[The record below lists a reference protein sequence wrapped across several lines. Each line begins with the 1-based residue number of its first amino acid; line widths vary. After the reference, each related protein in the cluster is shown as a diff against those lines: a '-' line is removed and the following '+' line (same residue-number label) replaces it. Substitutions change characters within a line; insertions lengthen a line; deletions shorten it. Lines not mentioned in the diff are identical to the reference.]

1 MNGALDSTSIVDAG
15 RRETQQTGFFLYTP
29 GHSQLS
35 AASDLQL
42 RGTVNRIVARE
53 LSAAFEKGMGMDQPP
68 DVSRGSKVIMKVL
81 TEST

>member
-1 MNGALDSTSIVDAG
+1 MGALDSTSIVEAG
-15 RRETQQTGFFLYTP
+15 RRETQQMGFFLYTP

-53 LSAAFEKGMGMDQPP
+53 LSATFEKGMGMDQPP
-68 DVSRGSKVIMKVL
+68 DVSRGSKAIQYEG
-81 TEST
+81 TEGT